1 MDGKVKYM
9 ENEKKQLRL
18 WQGLLVI
25 ILAGLEVFVFSDFLP
40 QWLGMGR
47 SLIGEL
53 ILLGTA
59 VGAVAVFGG
68 KFRSVFPIHKP
79 KLTEVM
85 GTILI
90 YLGASQAISV
100 VTMIEMYI
108 APEMVTE
115 TSIGLS
121 SMFTSSS
128 MIVAII
134 VVGIAPAICEEAVF
148 RGVFF
153 NSIWNQTHGK
163 WIPILVTAVVFG
175 LFHGS
180 IIRFFPTF
188 LLGIVLGYLVYE
200 TNNMF
205 YNVMFHAINNIIPVL
220 VLYGMQFLMQLMA
233 RALGMNGSGM
243 WNFVMD
249 TATSQVSQLSPAFM
263 GIYMIDGGVG
273 LAILYLGNH
282 VLHLGREGYPKE
294 LFPKEK
300 RKQQFIWLALTL
312 ALAVTGGMM
321 IIAGTI
327 QDLHF

>member
-1 MDGKVKYM
+1 MVGKVKYM

-53 ILLGTA
+53 ILLGIA

-90 YLGASQAISV
+90 YFGASQAISV

-163 WIPILVTAVVFG
+163 WIPIIVTAAVFG

-300 RKQQFIWLALTL
+300 RKQQFIWLALAL

-321 IIAGTI
+321 IVAGTI
-327 QDLHF
+327 QGLHF

>member
-121 SMFTSSS
+121 RMFTSSS

-163 WIPILVTAVVFG
+163 WIPILVTAAVFG

-300 RKQQFIWLALTL
+300 RKQQFIWLALAL